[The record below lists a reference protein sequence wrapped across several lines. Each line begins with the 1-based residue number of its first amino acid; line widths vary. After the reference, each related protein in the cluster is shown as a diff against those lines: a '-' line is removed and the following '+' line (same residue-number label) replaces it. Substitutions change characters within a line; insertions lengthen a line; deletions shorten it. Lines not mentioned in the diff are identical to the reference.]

1 CQMMTHV
8 ALHKRNKH
16 PNLLFLAVYA
26 GWVNTF
32 SHEYLILRL
41 LKPIINLWFAPPEV
55 GCYNQLFAAASP
67 KVTEER
73 EKYNGKYMVPV
84 GKIEQMGANVTLEK
98 SEKMLDLSF
107 QCLEK
112 EDMFPLLPRKESDTS
127 R

>member
-1 CQMMTHV
+1 M
-8 ALHKRNKH
+8 
-16 PNLLFLAVYA
+16 FLAINP

-32 SHEYLILRL
+32 SHEYLVLRL
-41 LKPIINLWFAPPEV
+41 LKPIINLWFATPEV

-73 EKYNGKYMVPV
+73 EKYDGKYMHPV
-84 GKIEQMGANVTLEK
+84 GKIGPMGANVTVEK

-112 EDMFPLLPRKESDTS
+112 EDMFPLLPRKENDES